1 MNTLRTL
8 TAIFNIFIIIGA
20 GHGGAPLGLFEI
32 MSLGDLFSG
41 DFHFNFLGRYN
52 ERLLTVGL
60 FSIIGQSI
68 LISSFFF
75 ETKIKSKLTIAGC
88 ILLLI
93 TTYILTQDALDIHSI
108 DFFTLLT
115 ALPFIGTAL
124 VLLTKE
130 IKGLRQTN

>member
-8 TAIFNIFIIIGA
+8 TIIFNIFIIIGA
-20 GHGGAPLGLFEI
+20 GHGGSPLGLLEI
-32 MSLGDLFSG
+32 MSIGDLFLG
-41 DFHFNFLGRYN
+41 DFYFNISGAYD
-52 ERLLTVGL
+52 ERLMSVGL
-60 FSIIGQSI
+60 ISFIGQSI

-75 ETKIKSKLTIAGC
+75 DQKLKSKLTITGC
-88 ILLLI
+88 IILFVS
-93 TTYILTQDALDIHSI
+93 TYILTQNAFGIFNI
-108 DFFTLLT
+108 DFFSLLT